1 MNEEKEKKQSQS
13 LAKRCWTLFVSSF
26 VISAFTFGGGFV
38 IVPLMRKKYVTKL
51 HWIKEEEMLDITAI
65 AQSSPG
71 AIAVNASI
79 LLGYK
84 IAGVLGV
91 ICAVVGTILPP
102 MGIIMLVSLAYDAF
116 RTNEIVAV
124 VLKGMQAG
132 VAAVIL
138 DVVVQMIADVGRYK
152 QPLAIAVMVVAF
164 ALNYFVK
171 INVMYI
177 IAGCVVI
184 GLVAIPLTTRKA
196 KRLAENSTATKVGEV
211 ESVAQSEK
219 ESTKSDNY
227 VVNQQDVHDLAEAH
241 NNKSKDAD
249 KTTDND
255 NHNDSKEDN
264 Q

>member
-1 MNEEKEKKQSQS
+1 MRKNGKNNTQGK
-13 LAKRCWTLFVSSF
+13 AKRCWTLFISSF

-51 HWIKEEEMLDITAI
+51 QWIKEEEMLDITAI
-65 AQSSPG
+65 AQSSSG

-91 ICAVVGTILPP
+91 VCAVLGTILPP

-124 VLKGMQAG
+124 VLQGMQAG

-171 INVMYI
+171 LNVMYI
-177 IAGCVVI
+177 IGGCLVI
-184 GLVAIPLTTRKA
+184 GLIAIPLTARKA
-196 KRLAENSTATKVGEV
+196 KCIASL
-211 ESVAQSEK
+211 
-219 ESTKSDNY
+219 SDSQQLTNDAITDSQTTNAPKTDNF

-241 NNKSKDAD
+241 GDANAQRQAANSL
-249 KTTDND
+249 TDNTT
-255 NHNDSKEDN
+255 NEEDK